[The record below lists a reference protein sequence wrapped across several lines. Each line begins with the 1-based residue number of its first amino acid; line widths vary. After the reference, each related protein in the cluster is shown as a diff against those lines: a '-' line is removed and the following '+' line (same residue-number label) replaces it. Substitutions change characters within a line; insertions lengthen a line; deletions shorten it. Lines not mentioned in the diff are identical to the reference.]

1 MAGVKGKSGKNPK
14 SLANLKDINENVTPE
29 EKAEAGKKGGIASGE
44 ARRRKKEMK
53 DIILY
58 MFELGVK
65 NGKTAEEFKSLED
78 TKGKNL
84 TVGEALVLAQL
95 KKALNGDTRAM
106 EFIRDTAG
114 MKPVVEQK
122 ITAEVGSTGKIEE
135 ILSQLRDDNN
145 DTDTE

>member
-1 MAGVKGKSGKNPK
+1 MAGTKGRSGKNPN
-14 SLANLKDINENVTPE
+14 SLANLKDINENVSPE
-29 EKAEAGKKGGIASGE
+29 AKVEAGKKGGVASGE

-53 DIILY
+53 DIIRY

-65 NGKTAEEFKSLED
+65 NGKTADDFKSLED

-106 EFIRDTAG
+106 EFLRDTAG
-114 MKPVVEQK
+114 MKPVTEQK
-122 ITAEVGSTGKIEE
+122 ITAEIGSEGKLND
-135 ILSQLRDDNN
+135 ILKALNESN
-145 DTDTE
+145 DEDK